1 MHWQS
6 PSIIMGMGFFC
17 SLIWLLEHGRQ
28 WWTKWWLVSA
38 ELAPL
43 FQNWFRDV
51 FSGTFYSKAR
61 LIFHGLQSLSTL
73 EIEFETKSTQ
83 FVNVSEKPTPLCGS
97 FDGWGCIFWDDS
109 SGVRDSAGVPLQT
122 STKGSKCWRRLR
134 VRSRYL
140 WRGDTQIAQIVA
152 GNIQLSSVRV
162 IGVEMLSSFRFF
174 VMCCSCSPFLARTSW
189 QKVAVLPAAIN
200 LEEEIGTEPLID
212 CDNPKTMNHTGSLQA
227 GQYLIYLPVVSE
239 VGL

>member
-1 MHWQS
+1 M
-6 PSIIMGMGFFC
+6 FF
-17 SLIWLLEHGRQ
+17 
-28 WWTKWWLVSA
+28 
-38 ELAPL
+38 
-43 FQNWFRDV
+43 

-97 FDGWGCIFWDDS
+97 FDGWGCIFGDDS
-109 SGVRDSAGVPLQT
+109 SGVQT

-174 VMCCSCSPFLARTSW
+174 VMCCSCSPFFARTSW
-189 QKVAVLPAAIN
+189 QKVVVLPAAIN

-212 CDNPKTMNHTGSLQA
+212 CDNPKTMNHTCKLAIWWSISYIFA
-227 GQYLIYLPVVSE
+227 RR
-239 VGL
+239 